1 MEHAA
6 NLKKYIH
13 TYQIDAL
20 LLKELSDVRY
30 NFFVNNNWKFKI
42 ILANMYLD
50 IEQQVEV
57 ELAKIEAALQ
67 HAKRADVL
75 IAMDSGTTQL
85 QKQAVV
91 SQKNSS

>member
-1 MEHAA
+1 
-6 NLKKYIH
+6 
-13 TYQIDAL
+13 
-20 LLKELSDVRY
+20 
-30 NFFVNNNWKFKI
+30 
-42 ILANMYLD
+42 MYLD